1 MTSPTTKP
9 TLYLML
15 GYPGAGKTVTADV
28 IAKKTGAVHIWADHE
43 RRHRYGSPTLSQK
56 ENLHLYGQ
64 LNSECAEYLQ
74 SGNDVIFDAAFNLY
88 EDRER
93 LRQIAK
99 ENGAVTKILWVL
111 TSKELARQRATNNA
125 HLQDSRVLGNMSH
138 EHFDRISQKLEPPHH
153 GEKCI
158 ELDGTKI
165 TPDYVAKKL
174 GL

>member
-1 MTSPTTKP
+1 
-9 TLYLML
+9 ML

-64 LNSECAEYLQ
+64 LNSECAEYLK
-74 SGNDVIFDAAFNLY
+74 SGNDVIFDAAFNFY
-88 EDRER
+88 ADRER
-93 LRQIAK
+93 LREIAK
-99 ENGAVTKILWVL
+99 NNGAQTRILWIR
-111 TSKELARQRATNNA
+111 TPKELAKKRATSDA
-125 HLQDSRVLGNMSH
+125 HIQDSRVLGNMSH
-138 EHFDRISQKLEPPHH
+138 EHFDRISQKLEPPHDD
-153 GEKCI
+153 EKFI